1 MFSVALFHL
10 CSHRP
15 NLQIDVSR
23 LDRGSSVARL
33 LITTMK
39 VGTVGIRQDYCLQ
52 TETSA
57 KGLLTSLS
65 THRQIQLEGRALIH
79 SQAMRL
85 GAIVL
90 LSVSAVGQSE
100 QPREPFDH
108 STVLYDWVTND
119 RGEKLRTFVTRPA

>member
-65 THRQIQLEGRALIH
+65 THRQIQGRALIH

-90 LSVSAVGQSE
+90 L
-100 QPREPFDH
+100 
-108 STVLYDWVTND
+108 
-119 RGEKLRTFVTRPA
+119 